1 MRSARPRMS
10 ATMILLPM
18 PFILAKEASALMG
31 GIWRKWREI
40 TSAAAGGEASLPRPG
55 PRLASGVELRPVDQ
69 RLAPLRA
76 EGSLQEATAAVELQ
90 LQLQQDLA
98 QLACRPKRLLLRRAM
113 KRQDAVALAEEAH
126 LHGLRRLDL
135 QAGKPRPVPEIG
147 I

>member
-40 TSAAAGGEASLPRPG
+40 TSAATVGEASLRRLG
-55 PRLASGVELRPVDQ
+55 RRLASGVKLRPVDQ

-90 LQLQQDLA
+90 LQLKEDLA
-98 QLACRPKRLLLRRAM
+98 QLARGPKRLLLRRAM
-113 KRQDAVALAEEAH
+113 ERRDVVALVEEAH
-126 LHGLRRLDL
+126 LHGLCRLDL
-135 QAGKPRPVPEIG
+135 QARKPWPV
-147 I
+147 